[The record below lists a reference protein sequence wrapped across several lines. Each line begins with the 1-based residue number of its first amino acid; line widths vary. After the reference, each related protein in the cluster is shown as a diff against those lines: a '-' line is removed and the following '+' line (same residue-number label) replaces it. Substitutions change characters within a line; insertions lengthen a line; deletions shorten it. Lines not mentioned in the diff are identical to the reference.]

1 MNPSSI
7 QKLIDLFSKF
17 PTIGRRTASRFV
29 FYLIRSSDEEFS
41 DLIKSLKEL
50 RENIS
55 VCAFCFNPFEVS
67 PSEKKFCEICI
78 NKLRDKNTLCLVEKE
93 SDLRAIENTK
103 KYNGIYFVLGGTIS
117 SPKEEEIKKIRT
129 KELEERVKKLKNL
142 KEIII
147 ATNFT
152 PEGESTAFYIER
164 RLNEISPSIKITRL
178 GRGLPV
184 GGELEYADEETLENA
199 LQGRK

>member
-29 FYLIRSSDEEFS
+29 FYLIRSSDEEFN

-55 VCAFCFNPFEVS
+55 VCAFCFNPFEIS

-78 NKLRDKNTLCLVEKE
+78 NALRDKNTLCLVEKE

-117 SPKEEEIKKIRT
+117 SPKEEEIKKIRI

-164 RLNEISPSIKITRL
+164 RLNDINPSIKITRL